1 MTMVC
6 PRCGN
11 PAHAAGH
18 EDARAFFQC
27 ETCNRVWMVH
37 LTAATSGRPQAPRTR
52 VLVVDDSDQL
62 VGLVGM
68 WLEDE
73 GYDVIT
79 ATSGSQ
85 ALENSS
91 IHHPDVVLLDLII
104 PAPDGFAVCQALRR
118 HARAPE
124 IVLMTG
130 LSDPARLR
138 RAEDLGVFALLHKP
152 LMQESVLD
160 VVSRASRRR
169 WSESPAAAIGH
180 QEESR
185 PAVGTLGFHDHACRA
200 LHVR

>member
-1 MTMVC
+1 MNMVC

-11 PAHAAGH
+11 PAIPAGH

-27 ETCNRVWMVH
+27 DTCNRIWMVH
-37 LTAATSGRPQAPRTR
+37 LTAGTSGRTQTPRTR

-73 GYDVIT
+73 GYDVVT

-85 ALENSS
+85 ALEFSS

-118 HARAPE
+118 HARPPE
-124 IVLMTG
+124 IILMTG
-130 LSDPARLR
+130 MSDPARLR
-138 RAEDLGVFALLHKP
+138 KAEDLGVFALLHKP
-152 LMQESVLD
+152 LIQESVLD
-160 VVSRASRRR
+160 VVSRARRRR
-169 WSESPAAAIGH
+169 WSDASVPALGH
-180 QEESR
+180 RDEQRSVVGSLGVEASGF
-185 PAVGTLGFHDHACRA
+185 GTLHAR
-200 LHVR
+200 